1 MKLSKHFTK
10 AEFEHSNTAIQRSIP
25 NEMNSGQELKA
36 IDLCE
41 NVLEPLREHLGHPI
55 KLNCGYRSPAVNRAV
70 GGAKNSQHL
79 FGEAA
84 DVDLHDKKIF
94 DWIIDN
100 LEFDQAIFEFG
111 SDLEAGWFHLS
122 YRKGRNRKQAL
133 RAIKKAGKTIYLPYQ
148 K

>member
-10 AEFEHSNTAIQRSIP
+10 DEFEHSNTAIQRSIP
-25 NEMNSGQELKA
+25 NIMDSTQTQKA

-41 NVLEPLREHLGHPI
+41 NVLEPLREHLGYPI

-70 GGAKNSQHL
+70 NGAKNSQHIM
-79 FGEAA
+79 GEAA

-111 SDLEAGWFHLS
+111 SDLQAGWFHLS